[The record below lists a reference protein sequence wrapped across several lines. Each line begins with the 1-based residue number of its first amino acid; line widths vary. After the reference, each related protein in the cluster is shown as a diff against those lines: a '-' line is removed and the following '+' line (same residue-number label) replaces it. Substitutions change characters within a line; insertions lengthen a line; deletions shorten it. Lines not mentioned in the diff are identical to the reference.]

1 LLSLLRPPLLLLLLV
16 LALALAHSLP
26 EPSVPSI

>member
-1 LLSLLRPPLLLLLLV
+1 LLSLLRPPLLLLLLA

-26 EPSVPSI
+26 ERSVPSI